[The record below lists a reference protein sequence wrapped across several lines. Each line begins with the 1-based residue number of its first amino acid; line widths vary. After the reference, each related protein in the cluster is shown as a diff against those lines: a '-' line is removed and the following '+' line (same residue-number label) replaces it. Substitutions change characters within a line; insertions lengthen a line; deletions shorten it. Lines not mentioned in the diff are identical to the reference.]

1 MEKSRSTTQG
11 GLSAPRNPAQ
21 EQRQVANS
29 VEDSISSWL
38 TDNQQTENYV
48 PPVLSPVELQ
58 SLQGNHTQP
67 HKIPDKPAILGNPN
81 LPSRKIS
88 LILSEEEEDCLIAL
102 RRGLVRYE
110 EGDWVPSDEEIIK
123 TLIQLLP
130 EFNLKGVRLLC
141 LQDLLDALKFKIKQT
156 EQ

>member
-1 MEKSRSTTQG
+1 MEKSRSTTQS
-11 GLSAPRNPAQ
+11 GLNSPRNPGQ

-48 PPVLSPVELQ
+48 PPVLSPIELQ
-58 SLQGNHTQP
+58 SIQNSSSQP
-67 HKIPDKPAILGNPN
+67 NKTSSQPTISGNPN
-81 LPSRKIS
+81 LPSRKVS
-88 LILSEEEEDCLIAL
+88 LILSEEDEDCLIAL

-130 EFNLKGVRLLC
+130 EFDLKGVRLLC
-141 LQDLLDALKFKIKQT
+141 LQDLLDALKFKIQQT